1 MQFKFDP
8 TAIGEEVQQ
17 FICYEKKEIIAMVE
31 ELQSVPKEDQT
42 VRLMIELTNNL
53 KVCNSNVVLT
63 PNTGY
68 IPLRTINLLYTQAQP
83 RQYYVFQRNDQVR
96 WSLGIPSYVRLEDV
110 RYNDPSDATSG
121 VSLTSTA
128 LTSGLSVLKANTGI
142 NLTVDTTFGTHMSL
156 VVNDGSDIT
165 SVVVVNAME
174 VPTDTNLLTGHSFY
188 RLVTTG
194 SLEILKALSNHF
206 DKTSQKVLE
215 VIV

>member
-17 FICYEKKEIIAMVE
+17 FICYEKKEIITMVE

-68 IPLRTINLLYTQAQP
+68 IPLRTINLLYTKAQP
-83 RQYYVFQRNDQVR
+83 RQYYVFQRNDQR
-96 WSLGIPSYVRLEDV
+96 TWSLGIPSYVRLEDV

-142 NLTVDTTFGTHMSL
+142 NLTVDTTFGTHMTL

-174 VPTDTNLLTGHSFY
+174 VPTDTNLLTGYSFY

>member
-17 FICYEKKEIIAMVE
+17 FICYEKKEIITMVE

-63 PNTGY
+63 PNTGH
-68 IPLRTINLLYTQAQP
+68 IPLRTINLLYTKAQP
-83 RQYYVFQRNDQVR
+83 RQYYVFQRNDQR
-96 WSLGIPSYVRLEDV
+96 TWSLGIPSYVRLEDV

-142 NLTVDTTFGTHMSL
+142 NLTVDTTFGTHMTL

-174 VPTDTNLLTGHSFY
+174 VPTDTNLLTGYSFY

>member
-42 VRLMIELTNNL
+42 VHLMIELTNNL

-83 RQYYVFQRNDQVR
+83 RQYYVFQRNDQR
-96 WSLGIPSYVRLEDV
+96 TWSLGIPSYVRLEDV

-128 LTSGLSVLKANTGI
+128 LTSGLSVLKTNTGI
-142 NLTVDTTFGTHMSL
+142 DLTMNTAFGTHMTL

-174 VPTDTNLLTGHSFY
+174 VPTDTTLLTSHSFY

-194 SLEILKALSNHF
+194 SLEIIKALSDHF
-206 DKTSQKVLE
+206 DKMSQKVLE

>member
-68 IPLRTINLLYTQAQP
+68 IPLRTINLLYTKAQP
-83 RQYYVFQRNDQVR
+83 RQYYVFQRNDQR
-96 WSLGIPSYVRLEDV
+96 TWSLGIPSYVRLEDV

-121 VSLTSTA
+121 VSLTSTV

-142 NLTVDTTFGTHMSL
+142 DLTVDTTFGTYMSL

-174 VPTDTNLLTGHSFY
+174 VPTGANLLTGRSFY

-194 SLEILKALSNHF
+194 SLEIIKALSGHF